1 MTVAA
6 REYTSIPSEIDRI
19 LADLVEQ
26 FLQLLQ
32 RITTLANRESDELA
46 ANFRPSPVR
55 NSPLPVAPGFRLH
68 AAVAHLT

>member
-6 REYTSIPSEIDRI
+6 REYTCISCEIDRI

-32 RITTLANRESDELA
+32 RITTLANRESDELT
-46 ANFRPSPVR
+46 ANF
-55 NSPLPVAPGFRLH
+55 
-68 AAVAHLT
+68 